1 MKSWWQ
7 NCTTKT
13 LKLHNHAVM
22 RMHYKGLCDRNLNAF
37 MQKHEFALQC
47 FIPVF
52 HSTVSL

>member
-47 FIPVF
+47 SIPVF
-52 HSTVSL
+52 HSTVLF